1 MRTFEAYAEDQCYFN
16 QENLKLD
23 ENSIMTSDD
32 NAFSFFQIKNIIF
45 EYLAQLTYENIFLYQ
60 NSAKILS
67 HFLEYLKICSQN
79 SK

>member
-16 QENLKLD
+16 HENLKLD

-32 NAFSFFQIKNIIF
+32 NAFSFFQIKNIVF
-45 EYLAQLTYENIFLYQ
+45 EYLAQLTYENSFLYQ
-60 NSAKILS
+60 NSENILS